1 MGTRHLY
8 KMRYIIT
15 LSVVGAGT
23 SSPMGFFIMI
33 KKLFNRLVDSGF
45 SPDETHHTHSK
56 YLYDSDGIAINK
68 GDWLQNVWTGRRN
81 EKARPKTIDNLK
93 YLLDKQARLEIQGG
107 WVTKDDKEILHYYLI
122 EYFYSSIDFPTD
134 EFILN
139 RIVVDIVNDV
149 CRDSRC
155 MNLNDLLQPMTEKG
169 GKVSINPDIKDK
181 RKRSSLQKKGEKK
194 FNEYW
199 IKQMI
204 QSNPGKTAYY
214 YDKYYAKEFSK
225 NINGGV
231 GWYKNTIQRVIDSL
245 GA

>member
-1 MGTRHLY
+1 
-8 KMRYIIT
+8 
-15 LSVVGAGT
+15 
-23 SSPMGFFIMI
+23 MI
-33 KKLFNRLVDSGF
+33 KELFNRLVECGF
-45 SPDETHHTHSK
+45 SPDKTHHTHSK
-56 YLYDSDGIAINK
+56 YLYDSDGISINK

-107 WVTKDDKEILHYYLI
+107 WVTNDDKEILHYYLI
-122 EYFYSSIDFPTD
+122 EYFYSSIDFSID

-149 CRDSRC
+149 CRDNRC
-155 MNLNDLLQPMTEKG
+155 IRLDDLLQPMTEKG
-169 GKVSINPDIKDK
+169 GKVNINPNITDK

-204 QSNPGKTAYY
+204 QTEPGKTAYY

-231 GWYKNTIQRVIDSL
+231 GWYKNTIQRILDKL

>member
-1 MGTRHLY
+1 
-8 KMRYIIT
+8 
-15 LSVVGAGT
+15 
-23 SSPMGFFIMI
+23 MI

-45 SPDETHHTHSK
+45 SPDKTHHTHSK
-56 YLYDSDGIAINK
+56 YSYDSDGIAINK

-81 EKARPKTIDNLK
+81 EKAKPKTIDNLK
-93 YLLDKQARLEIQGG
+93 YLLDKQARLEIEGG

-155 MNLNDLLQPMTEKG
+155 IRLDDLLQPMTEKG
-169 GKVSINPDIKDK
+169 GKVEVDPNITD
-181 RKRSSLQKKGEKK
+181 QKERLRLYKQGEKR

-199 IKQMI
+199 IKKMI
-204 QSNPGKTAYY
+204 QSEPGKTAHYY
-214 YDKYYAKEFSK
+214 NKYYAKEYTQH
-225 NINGGV
+225 INGGL
-231 GWYKNTIQRVIDSL
+231 GWDKKTIQKVINSL

>member
-1 MGTRHLY
+1 
-8 KMRYIIT
+8 
-15 LSVVGAGT
+15 
-23 SSPMGFFIMI
+23 MI

-45 SPDETHHTHSK
+45 SPDKTHHTHSK

-81 EKARPKTIDNLK
+81 EKAKPKSIDNLK
-93 YLLDKQARLEIQGG
+93 YLLDKQARLEIEGG
-107 WVTKDDKEILHYYLI
+107 WLAKDDKEILHYYLI

-155 MNLNDLLQPMTEKG
+155 IRLDDLLQPMTEKG
-169 GKVSINPDIKDK
+169 GKVNINPDITDK

-199 IKQMI
+199 IKKMI
-204 QSNPGKTAYY
+204 NSEPGKTAHYY
-214 YDKYYAKEFSK
+214 NKYYAKEFSK
-225 NINGGV
+225 QINGGV
-231 GWYKNTIQRVIDSL
+231 GWAKNTIQNVINSTVNKGKFD
-245 GA
+245 GQ

>member
-1 MGTRHLY
+1 M
-8 KMRYIIT
+8 
-15 LSVVGAGT
+15 
-23 SSPMGFFIMI
+23 
-33 KKLFNRLVDSGF
+33 
-45 SPDETHHTHSK
+45 
-56 YLYDSDGIAINK
+56 YDSDGIAINK
-68 GDWLQNVWTGRRN
+68 GDWLQNIWTGRRN

-107 WVTKDDKEILHYYLI
+107 WVSNDDKEILHYYLM

-134 EFILN
+134 DKSIN
-139 RIVVDIVNDV
+139 RIVVDVVNDV
-149 CRDSRC
+149 CRDNRC

-169 GKVSINPDIKDK
+169 GKVNINPSITDK
-181 RKRSSLQKKGEKK
+181 KERSSLQKKGEKK

-199 IKQMI
+199 IKKMI
-204 QSNPGKTAYY
+204 QSKPGKTAYY

-225 NINGGV
+225 NINGGI

>member
-1 MGTRHLY
+1 
-8 KMRYIIT
+8 
-15 LSVVGAGT
+15 
-23 SSPMGFFIMI
+23 MI

-45 SPDETHHTHSK
+45 SPDKTHHTHSK
-56 YLYDSDGIAINK
+56 YLYDSDGICINK

-81 EKARPKTIDNLK
+81 EKAKPKTIDKLK

-107 WVTKDDKEILHYYLI
+107 WVKNDDKEILHYYLM

-155 MNLNDLLQPMTEKG
+155 IRLDDLLQPMTEKG
-169 GKVSINPDIKDK
+169 GKVEVDPNITN
-181 RKRSSLQKKGEKK
+181 QKERLRLYKQGEQK

-199 IKQMI
+199 IKKMI
-204 QSNPGKTAYY
+204 NSEPGKTAHYY
-214 YDKYYAKEFSK
+214 NKYYAKEFSK
-225 NINGGV
+225 QINGGV
-231 GWYKNTIQRVIDSL
+231 GWGKNTIQRILNKL

>member
-1 MGTRHLY
+1 MVETSIQNEI
-8 KMRYIIT
+8 YIYP
-15 LSVVGAGT
+15 VGGGARP
-23 SSPMGFFIMI
+23 SPRWGFFIMI
-33 KKLFNRLVDSGF
+33 KKIFNRLVDCGF
-45 SPDETHHTHSK
+45 SPDKTHHTHSK
-56 YLYDSDGIAINK
+56 YLYDEDGIAINK

-107 WVTKDDKEILHYYLI
+107 WVTNDDKEILHYYLI
-122 EYFYSSIDFPTD
+122 EYFYSSIDFPID

-149 CRDSRC
+149 CRDNRC
-155 MNLNDLLQPMTEKG
+155 IRLDDLLQPMTEKG
-169 GKVSINPDIKDK
+169 GKVEVDPNITDK
-181 RKRSSLQKKGEKK
+181 KERSRLYKQGEKK

-204 QSNPGKTAYY
+204 QSEPGKTAYY

-231 GWYKNTIQRVIDSL
+231 GWYKNTIQRVLDSL

>member
-1 MGTRHLY
+1 
-8 KMRYIIT
+8 
-15 LSVVGAGT
+15 
-23 SSPMGFFIMI
+23 MI

-45 SPDETHHTHSK
+45 SPDKTHHTHSK

-81 EKARPKTIDNLK
+81 EKAKPKTIDNLK
-93 YLLDKQARLEIQGG
+93 YLLDKQARLEIEGG
-107 WVTKDDKEILHYYLI
+107 WVTNDDKEILHYYLI
-122 EYFYSSIDFPTD
+122 EYFYTSIDFSID

-155 MNLNDLLQPMTEKG
+155 IRLDDLLQPMTEKG
-169 GKVSINPDIKDK
+169 GKVNINPDITDK
-181 RKRSSLQKKGEKK
+181 RKRSSLQKKGEQK

-199 IKQMI
+199 IRKMI
-204 QSNPGKTAYY
+204 QSKPGKTAYY